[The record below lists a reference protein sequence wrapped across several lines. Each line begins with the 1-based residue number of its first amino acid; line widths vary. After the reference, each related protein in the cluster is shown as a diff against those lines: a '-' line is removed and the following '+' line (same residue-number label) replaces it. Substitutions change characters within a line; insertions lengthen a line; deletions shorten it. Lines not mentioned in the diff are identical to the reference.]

1 MIVFLIGYHYIF
13 QPSLCG
19 TAKSDGEMQ
28 PEEENKENEGKE
40 RTEKG
45 EEAPEE
51 SPAGTVSVLLKSEEQ
66 AAPSEETE
74 TNATSEVVA
83 EDILNMKD
91 SSNVKSN
98 ANKNKKRMA
107 FLDNTK
113 IFLTALVVSHHT
125 TCAFGGCRTT
135 SWYLVVAMDGNPY
148 CQSFLRAFATLNQA
162 YFMPLFFFLSA
173 LFVPSSYD
181 KIGPDKFLKNKR
193 HRLLIPG
200 CLTWVTICPAC
211 MVLQQVVRDNYDEI
225 FFILAPGHVWFL
237 VWLLLLCWMYST
249 FYEAMVR
256 NNDTKDTNDRGD
268 ENIYKNATPEHAD
281 ATNNLDETTPT
292 TTKSTTAMPVAVAQ
306 IPFPSTISRLVGGTL
321 ICGLLQW
328 LVVASFVGTPMV
340 ATIPLGFGSV
350 VCDIFMFVMG
360 ILAKRNNWLDKTPRK
375 TWISRIVLLL
385 EGASLIILVEL
396 FQWWDDDTSP
406 TQFQGIGV
414 PYLSPFGVPF
424 FVVAGMFCVDM
435 GMAVVQFFQEFA
447 NTETNLTRYLAKAAY
462 TVYLIHVLVV
472 LLVEIGYI
480 YLYNALASSD
490 NQIFFPEY
498 DADDPSTRTGQGGGE
513 YYGII
518 GWVVVNI
525 LSHLIVWPLAHWISN
540 LPYLKTML

>member
-1 MIVFLIGYHYIF
+1 MAKPESSLSRLEQQQQPHTMSLSGYICTFFDSVLHQSSVRNVMLFWIGMYTVFCGVNLMIVYTVGGRWSEVVTIVMIVFLIGYHYIF

-225 FFILAPGHVWFL
+225 FFIFL
-237 VWLLLLCWMYST
+237 VNKIKNSVET
-249 FYEAMVR
+249 QRRINSKNE
-256 NNDTKDTNDRGD
+256 TKGSFRLKKITLH
-268 ENIYKNATPEHAD
+268 KTLSKKLTPNKRAILGLSFFFEEVHA
-281 ATNNLDETTPT
+281 
-292 TTKSTTAMPVAVAQ
+292 K
-306 IPFPSTISRLVGGTL
+306 
-321 ICGLLQW
+321 
-328 LVVASFVGTPMV
+328 
-340 ATIPLGFGSV
+340 
-350 VCDIFMFVMG
+350 
-360 ILAKRNNWLDKTPRK
+360 
-375 TWISRIVLLL
+375 
-385 EGASLIILVEL
+385 
-396 FQWWDDDTSP
+396 
-406 TQFQGIGV
+406 
-414 PYLSPFGVPF
+414 
-424 FVVAGMFCVDM
+424 
-435 GMAVVQFFQEFA
+435 
-447 NTETNLTRYLAKAAY
+447 
-462 TVYLIHVLVV
+462 
-472 LLVEIGYI
+472 
-480 YLYNALASSD
+480 
-490 NQIFFPEY
+490 
-498 DADDPSTRTGQGGGE
+498 
-513 YYGII
+513 
-518 GWVVVNI
+518 
-525 LSHLIVWPLAHWISN
+525 
-540 LPYLKTML
+540 